1 MNKQELIVSGP
12 SQGRQGAIHSSL
24 LASRETYRFPST
36 LEVDRY
42 LYKWRIQIL
51 RRLLVGFRPLARQ
64 IGIYTMKDFKIGK
77 QSFRFR
83 PLSRQIGN
91 YTPYLV
97 YKPITSTRYNLLET
111 TISIS
116 YFERVFISEYQI
128 NHILFLFL
136 LNV

>member
-1 MNKQELIVSGP
+1 MATEEHARYRL
-12 SQGRQGAIHSSL
+12 R
-24 LASRETYRFPST
+24 AS
-36 LEVDRY
+36 
-42 LYKWRIQIL
+42 
-51 RRLLVGFRPLARQ
+51 
-64 IGIYTMKDFKIGK
+64 
-77 QSFRFR
+77 FR
-83 PLSRQIGN
+83 PLSRWIGS

-97 YKPITSTRYNLLET
+97 CKPITSTRYNLLET